1 MIDYL
6 SKDILTPDRVP
17 ILCYRLRN
25 FFSWQEN
32 ERLRGVLA
40 TIVSANH
47 EINNP
52 LMVIQASADLLRMK
66 GLGDSQP
73 EVQDALVTMSVSC
86 QRIKAVLERI
96 SGLGSW
102 GGKTYLNGVEMLDLK
117 PDSENA

>member
-1 MIDYL
+1 MEYL
-6 SKDILTPDRVP
+6 SKDILTPERVQ

-52 LMVIQASADLLRMK
+52 LTVIQGNADLLRLK
-66 GLGDSQP
+66 GTVDAYP
-73 EVQDALVTMSVSC
+73 EAREAVQRISAAC
-86 QRIKAVLERI
+86 QRVKDVLSRI
-96 SGLGSW
+96 SNLASW
-102 GGKTYLNGVEMLDLK
+102 ERETYLDGVEMLNLGRG
-117 PDSENA
+117 EG